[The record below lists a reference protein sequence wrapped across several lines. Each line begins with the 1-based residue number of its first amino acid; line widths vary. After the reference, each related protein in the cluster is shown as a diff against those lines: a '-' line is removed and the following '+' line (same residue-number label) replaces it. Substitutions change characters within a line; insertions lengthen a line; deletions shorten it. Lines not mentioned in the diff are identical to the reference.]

1 MGLPAKKRTPRSRDD
16 RRSHH
21 ALKQTSTQK
30 CPNCGE
36 SILSH
41 RACSKCGFYKGKKVL
56 NVEKR
61 IQRTNRNKKAIKS

>member
-21 ALKQTSTQK
+21 ALKAIKTNK
-30 CPNCGE
+30 CEKCSSP
-36 SILSH
+36 ILPH
-41 RACSKCGFYKGKKVL
+41 RACSKCGTYKGRQVK

-61 IQRTNRNKKAIKS
+61 LVRRTKKVKKIS

>member
-21 ALKQTSTQK
+21 ALKAKVINTCEK
-30 CPNCGE
+30 CDTP
-36 SILSH
+36 ILPH
-41 RACSKCGFYKGKKVL
+41 RTCTKCGTYRGKQVI

-61 IQRTNRNKKAIKS
+61 IARTKRNKKAIN